1 MGRVKALIFAALAV
15 ALSSGTASADNVE
28 PCLPFLDCPVTLT
41 LYGTVTSGTD
51 NFGFF
56 GTQGADLTGQSATLA
71 FSTYRGGIGSF
82 IVDLEGTTTIAGH
95 SWGFPSEDGGW
106 LNLYGNS
113 VDAHSLIIGYACC
126 DDVPYTYWELDASV
140 SSGVNSFVPPQD
152 LITNW
157 GQADYLTHS
166 FSYDLQPGDSGT
178 AEAFGLS
185 FLPDV
190 CSGEPSCTTE
200 EDIGVSIYRVTLDA
214 GPAVVP
220 AAVPEPA
227 TGMMVLIALSGIML
241 VRRQQERAFPFRS
254 H

>member
-28 PCLPFLDCPVTLT
+28 PCNPYEGCLVTLT
-41 LYGTVTSGTD
+41 FYGTVTSGTD
-51 NFGFF
+51 NLGLF
-56 GTQGADLTGQSATLA
+56 GTQGTDLTGQSTTLA
-71 FSTYRGGIGSF
+71 FLTHQSETGDSDWD
-82 IVDLEGTTTIAGH
+82 VDSIATIAGH
-95 SWGFPSEDGGW
+95 SWGFQSADMGW
-106 LNLYGNS
+106 FYLYGHS
-113 VDAHSLIIGYACC
+113 VIAGGQAFDYEG
-126 DDVPYTYWELDASV
+126 DDFPYTAEELHASV
-140 SSGVNSFVPPQD
+140 RSGVNSFVPPQD
-152 LITNW
+152 VITNW
-157 GQADYLTHS
+157 GQADYLTRS

-178 AEAFGLS
+178 GEAFELW

-200 EDIGVSIYRVTLDA
+200 DDIQVSIYRVSLDA

-220 AAVPEPA
+220 AAVSEPA
-227 TGMMVLIALSGIML
+227 TWMIVLIAVSGIML